1 MGSRRDEG
9 GVGSWCMVVD
19 SHRGIL
25 GCCDVLPS
33 ARGRSSRVHR
43 AVLRA
48 PACAVV
54 QEMCGKI
61 IPCAAAAYGKRH
73 RREGG
78 KKWRAVIHACH
89 CSIEGLKNWRLVKRS
104 RKVLQG
110 AVADTRTSIG
120 CWTRA
125 ETIYRKPWP
134 LAAKGAD
141 GRGATSGGQLFM
153 HAIDKKAE
161 NPSVCPAV

>member
-1 MGSRRDEG
+1 MR
-9 GVGSWCMVVD
+9 
-19 SHRGIL
+19 
-25 GCCDVLPS
+25 
-33 ARGRSSRVHR
+33 RGRVRQKAQAGRGQKV
-43 AVLRA
+43 A
-48 PACAVV
+48 
-54 QEMCGKI
+54 
-61 IPCAAAAYGKRH
+61 
-73 RREGG
+73 GG
-78 KKWRAVIHACH
+78 DSCMP
-89 CSIEGLKNWRLVKRS
+89 SIEGPKNWRLVKRS

-161 NPSVCPAV
+161 KSQCWSSSLTACYRAMLRTYTDTVVWDAFKSSMP